1 MDKDRTE
8 NFESPLDEV
17 FDDLPQENPP
27 KDLHHRC
34 VTALDEIDAE
44 RGSLS
49 APRWYAPLRNVIATA
64 AVLVLAVGLFTLLP
78 LFMSAERA
86 APIVAR
92 LSSEKPVQTAA
103 GRPLAQPGQPVSKV
117 ATGPGMAP
125 GMPGPAPTPP
135 VPEVTEQTEAQMGSV
150 DYFDGTTEKLS
161 PPATANSQR
170 GWIDYRIGLESTV
183 EWPEEERADAEGDR
197 AADGQ
202 AFGERHTEWASRPSQ
217 SGTGI
222 DYFDAR
228 MPAESQPPHAPEAPE
243 PVVRERIA
251 LQTGEPPRPVTL
263 GHPASRPSQP
273 PQAPQVEEPW
283 RDLSGGR
290 QVVVDKELELEV
302 KDVEK
307 SYDEARLIVEK
318 HGGFVASD
326 EISVDAHALDTAVL
340 TIRLPKDGFEAAIAE
355 LRKLGTVLKLVG
367 ESQDVT
373 QQYFSQG
380 AEIRSRADRE
390 QMLVEKYEKE
400 TNARKKRQLKD
411 EIEQLRREMR
421 REKEILT
428 KLAEETHWPTL
439 QLTLKERGG
448 PAGFLS
454 EMLERSGRALAWVGA
469 TAIIW
474 VPLVVLLTLFWG
486 RLRRTSQ

>member
-8 NFESPLDEV
+8 NFESPLDQV

-27 KDLHHRC
+27 TDLQQRC
-34 VTALDEIDAE
+34 VNALDEIDAE
-44 RGSLS
+44 RGIWS
-49 APRWYAPLRNVIATA
+49 APQWFLSLRNVIATA

-78 LFMSAERA
+78 LFMSAKKAASPTASLSSERQLRVAAQPPLGPPAEAGDELRPITARIAPSPRPAEDVIARLEAPRGDATDAWGDDRLGLERQRLSVDQMEAAEERA
-86 APIVAR
+86 AVGSRFQYKVGRELAG
-92 LSSEKPVQTAA
+92 TA
-103 GRPLAQPGQPVSKV
+103 
-117 ATGPGMAP
+117 
-125 GMPGPAPTPP
+125 
-135 VPEVTEQTEAQMGSV
+135 PE
-150 DYFDGTTEKLS
+150 
-161 PPATANSQR
+161 
-170 GWIDYRIGLESTV
+170 
-183 EWPEEERADAEGDR
+183 
-197 AADGQ
+197 
-202 AFGERHTEWASRPSQ
+202 

-222 DYFDAR
+222 DYFYAR
-228 MPAESQPPHAPEAPE
+228 TPAEGQPPSVIVTRGSVQQAPSEA
-243 PVVRERIA
+243 R
-251 LQTGEPPRPVTL
+251 
-263 GHPASRPSQP
+263 
-273 PQAPQVEEPW
+273 APQVEEPW
-283 RDLSGGR
+283 RDLSGER

-326 EISVDAHALDTAVL
+326 EISIDAHALDTAVL
-340 TIRLPKDGFEAAIAE
+340 TIRLPKDGFEAAITE
-355 LRKLGTVLKLVG
+355 LRELGRVLKLVG

-373 QQYFSQG
+373 REYFSQG
-380 AEIRSRADRE
+380 AQIRSRADRE

-400 TNARKKRQLKD
+400 TNPRKKSQLKA

-428 KLAEETHWPTL
+428 KLAEETHWPAL

-454 EMLERSGRALAWVGA
+454 EMLERSGHALAWVGA